1 MPGTAA
7 RTIKQGRAGIVRA
20 MLLLVR
26 GYRGKRI
33 SG

>member
-1 MPGTAA
+1 MRDTAA
-7 RTIKQGRAGIVRA
+7 RTIKQGRVGIVRA

-33 SG
+33 RG

>member
-1 MPGTAA
+1 MPDNAA

-20 MLLLVR
+20 ILLLVR